1 MSWEKIRRRKYWD
14 YSSFLHT
21 KVTMEGEI
29 NMSSKMYDANV
40 AGGIKGSF
48 ALLLKE
54 TTLAFPLL
62 LKRMTP
68 ICLQ

>member
-1 MSWEKIRRRKYWD
+1 
-14 YSSFLHT
+14 
-21 KVTMEGEI
+21 MEGEI